1 MIRYE
6 TNSAGITNVRLLA
19 GITLAYENT
28 YTLNVSGPTLIHF
41 DYPRVSQVRFITPPE
56 ARFAMDNV
64 EVTVP
69 PSGPPR
75 PIQLAISSDAGFKPL
90 VIR

>member
-1 MIRYE
+1 MGHP
-6 TNSAGITNVRLLA
+6 ADFF
-19 GITLAYENT
+19 
-28 YTLNVSGPTLIHF
+28 SGDRAKSPFPLKPH
-41 DYPRVSQVRFITPPE
+41 E
-56 ARFAMDNV
+56 ELWV